1 MNLIIQVIG
10 LIFNIYLVFL
20 LTSNSYVNVPQK
32 SEKLINKDIII
43 NKFSWLEHTSQD
55 FNRLKILNKIG
66 ILLIICYSL
75 FELNYLMAGNS

>member
-32 SEKLINKDIII
+32 SENLINKDVII
-43 NKFSWLEHTSQD
+43 NKFSW
-55 FNRLKILNKIG
+55 
-66 ILLIICYSL
+66 
-75 FELNYLMAGNS
+75 